1 MEATCSGWRHMQE
14 YPAAKGHG
22 KVHNASQA
30 NFINDQDDIVLVYF
44 VDIRV
49 VRIEDG
55 RLRFFSQKQ
64 WIPGPSFLE
73 VGRVWDY

>member
-44 VDIRV
+44 VNIMFNLLG
-49 VRIEDG
+49 I
-55 RLRFFSQKQ
+55 
-64 WIPGPSFLE
+64 
-73 VGRVWDY
+73 

>member
-1 MEATCSGWRHMQE
+1 MQE
-14 YPAAKGHG
+14 YPAAKGYG
-22 KVHNASQA
+22 KVLNASQA

-55 RLRFFSQKQ
+55 RLRFFLKNSGYQALHSWK
-64 WIPGPSFLE
+64 WAGS
-73 VGRVWDY
+73 GTTDT